1 MRTFLVV
8 CAAGALGTGARYAV
22 QSWAVR
28 ALGAAFPYGTLLV
41 NWTGSFGMSLLMQL
55 ALGTSLVPP
64 TLRLALA
71 TGFLGGFTTYSAFN
85 YETLS
90 LVEQGQAARAAL
102 NVCLT
107 LLGCGAAGVL
117 GMWLG
122 RWLSTSA
129 T

>member
-1 MRTFLVV
+1 MRTFLVI

-41 NWTGSFGMSLLMQL
+41 NWTGSFAMSLLMQL
-55 ALGTSLVPP
+55 ALGTSLISP

-85 YETLS
+85 HETLS

-102 NVCLT
+102 YACLT

-117 GMWLG
+117 GIVLG
-122 RWLSTSA
+122 RWLSASA

>member
-1 MRTFLVV
+1 MRAFLVI

-41 NWTGSFGMSLLMQL
+41 NVTGSFAISVLMQL
-55 ALGTSLVPP
+55 ALGTSLVSP

-85 YETLS
+85 FETLS
-90 LVEQGQAARAAL
+90 FVEQGDWPRALLYAG
-102 NVCLT
+102 VT
-107 LLGCGAAGVL
+107 LLACLAAGGL
-117 GMWLG
+117 GLALG
-122 RWLSTSA
+122 RGLAAWLV
-129 T
+129 